1 MTIKM
6 INAEKIRFVQD
17 LASGYQGYGTNA
29 PLGVYYQQHSVLSKA
44 GIEIATN
51 QINRKWLT
59 SLSNYEHEII
69 VEELGGLAPDKVET
83 LIAWKSPIAPSSK
96 LRTAPETWQSRT
108 GRTDG
113 WAIKGRHFTVEVIL

>member
-1 MTIKM
+1 MIIKM
-6 INAEKIRFVQD
+6 INAEKIRSVQD

-29 PLGVYYQQHSVLSKA
+29 PLGVYYQQHSVLSNA

-51 QINRKWLT
+51 RINRKWLT
-59 SLSNYEHEII
+59 CFDYEHEII
-69 VEELGGLAPDKVET
+69 AEELGGLAPDKVET
-83 LIAWKSPIAPSSK
+83 FIAWKSPIAPSSK

-108 GRTDG
+108 ERTDG